1 MYSAMPDIKVPKV
14 QLQCAHPSGTFCP
27 VRSKTL
33 KPGMNTRRNERHIP
47 LLMGNRMVLPR
58 THTK

>member
-1 MYSAMPDIKVPKV
+1 MPDIKVPKV

-33 KPGMNTRRNERHIP
+33 KCMNTSRNGRHIP
-47 LLMGNRMVLPR
+47 LLMGNRIVLPR